1 MLLRCGVDEQMVA
14 DEAGLQL
21 EGMIDSAGPVGT
33 GGVKAEQPGTIRKK
47 DDRESVFVSLCV

>member
-1 MLLRCGVDEQMVA
+1 MLLWCGVGEQMVA

-33 GGVKAEQPGTIRKK
+33 GGVKAEQPGTIR
-47 DDRESVFVSLCV
+47 

>member
-1 MLLRCGVDEQMVA
+1 MAEQMVA

-33 GGVKAEQPGTIRKK
+33 GGVKTEQPGNTGQK
-47 DDRESVFVSLCV
+47 